1 MIRADCVSVLMLSS
15 RFLLEKEE
23 AKTPGFG
30 AQIKWRRLCALLGCL
45 GLLVGLQR
53 SLWHNFT
60 HSAWDDLNALIVSY
74 SWSMTFLF
82 SIVFRF
88 FFG

>member
-45 GLLVGLQR
+45 GLAGGPAAKLVAQFHPLGL
-53 SLWHNFT
+53 
-60 HSAWDDLNALIVSY
+60 
-74 SWSMTFLF
+74 
-82 SIVFRF
+82 
-88 FFG
+88 G